1 MTYLNSFSRCAT
13 RMVPAAVVCSLVA
26 ALGLLAP
33 DPWATL
39 SRAAM
44 AEGRSGGD
52 GDPSQPILEPP
63 LVPGPP
69 PAVAPPAIWDEFW
82 FLNECAALGECG
94 TLYTSSCSD
103 PFTTSGTLR
112 PCEYCDY
119 PYALVAECH
128 FSFNIGME
136 CSEIADAFP
145 DCGRHWTGL
154 CRPNGTCDS
163 AWDGNRCLR
172 SFCVEF

>member
-1 MTYLNSFSRCAT
+1 MTSSRMFHRRAT
-13 RMVPAAVVCSLVA
+13 RVLPAALLALVA
-26 ALGLLAP
+26 VWLAP
-33 DPWATL
+33 APLAIGHRVAKA
-39 SRAAM
+39 S
-44 AEGRSGGD
+44 SGGS
-52 GDPSQPILEPP
+52 GPSQPALQPP
-63 LVPGPP
+63 TAPGPP

-94 TLYTSSCSD
+94 TLYTSSCAQPYTD
-103 PFTTSGTLR
+103 SGVLR

-154 CRPNGTCDS
+154 CRPNGTCDA

-172 SFCVEF
+172 SFCVEY